1 MDELIHLYI
10 FTSSVYE
17 VLVPAGRAG
26 LSVVS
31 GHRVITDTLSPLH
44 QSEHRDPG
52 EQNTGGVTARPAHP
66 ALTGCRAEN
75 SKLLSKLNHEYM
87 DLHNTHCTFHINVVE
102 G

>member
-1 MDELIHLYI
+1 M
-10 FTSSVYE
+10 
-17 VLVPAGRAG
+17 
-26 LSVVS
+26 S
-31 GHRVITDTLSPLH
+31 GSAEMPKIGARESAVGVGHAARGEQLLMVARWCAAARLLTLLMQWPG
-44 QSEHRDPG
+44 G
-52 EQNTGGVTARPAHP
+52 EQNTGGATARPAHP